1 MKELEQDYNSLK
13 HDLQKFS
20 VGRAY
25 GVTSSLVAF
34 KDLISNKKNYLC
46 VFIPIVI
53 FIVLI
58 LWKPAVI
65 LNTET
70 ERISVKKFIIT
81 YIIIL
86 IIISLIPIFIFC
98 KNKFFSH

>member
-20 VGRAY
+20 VGNKIRL
-25 GVTSSLVAF
+25 TSSLVAF
-34 KDLISNKKNYLC
+34 KDIISNKKNYLF
-46 VFIPIVI
+46 VVIPIII

-58 LWKPAVI
+58 LWKPAV
-65 LNTET
+65 LVDTET
-70 ERISVKKFIIT
+70 EKISVKKFIIT

-86 IIISLIPIFIFC
+86 IIISIIPIIFFC